1 MSKKSSNINFYKNNR
16 IYLKWW
22 DKLKKIS
29 VSRFKWNNLPD
40 TIDERFLEMG
50 LFNFGFM
57 CFFQDEIIGHLALK
71 CTMEGMLDV
80 YDIPML
86 RRAYSNN
93 GYQRLLNNT
102 NSVIIFNNYLRTTGI
117 EVIEAYAYE
126 LYEINSTQMI
136 NAKAQ
141 KTPILLVGP
150 EGQRI
155 TLKNMYMQFDGNA
168 PVIYGTDALQ
178 INDFKVLKT
187 DAPFIVDKLQYVKSE
202 IWNEALTALGIPN
215 VSTTK
220 QSTILNDQV
229 ERMQGGAFSSRYSDL
244 EMRRQACE
252 QINKMFGLN
261 ISVEFRLDT
270 EVSLYPDKQ
279 TPAKSNEN
287 IIVNDNLEE

>member
-40 TIDERFLEMG
+40 SIDERFLEMG

-136 NAKAQ
+136 NAKSQ

-150 EGQRI
+150 EGQRL

-202 IWNEALTALGIPN
+202 IWNEALTALGVPN
-215 VSTTK
+215 VTTTK

-244 EMRRQACE
+244 EMRRQACRE
-252 QINKMFGLN
+252 INRMFGLD
-261 ISVEFRLDT
+261 ISVEYRLDT
-270 EVSLYPDKQ
+270 DVSLYPDKQ
-279 TPAKSNEN
+279 TPAKAREN
-287 IIVNDNLEE
+287 IVVNDNLDG

>member
-22 DKLKKIS
+22 YKLKKIS

-50 LFNFGFM
+50 LFNLGFM

-86 RRAYSNN
+86 RRAYSHN

-126 LYEINSTQMI
+126 LYEANATQIINM
-136 NAKAQ
+136 KAQ

-150 EGQRI
+150 EGQRL

-252 QINKMFGLN
+252 QINRMFGLN

-287 IIVNDNLEE
+287 IIVNDNL

>member
-1 MSKKSSNINFYKNNR
+1 MSRKSSNINFYKNNR
-16 IYLKWW
+16 LYLKWW

-57 CFFQDEIIGHLALK
+57 CFFQDEIIGHLALN

-80 YDIPML
+80 YDVPTL
-86 RRAYSNN
+86 RRAYGNN
-93 GYQRLLNNT
+93 GYNKLLNSSD
-102 NSVIIFNNYLRTTGI
+102 SVIIFNNYVRTAGI
-117 EVIEAYAYE
+117 EIIEPYAYE
-126 LYEINSTQMI
+126 LYEANATQIINM
-136 NAKAQ
+136 KAQ

-150 EGQRI
+150 EGQRL

-252 QINKMFGLN
+252 QINRMFGLN

>member
-187 DAPFIVDKLQYVKSE
+187 DAPFIVDKMQYVKSE
-202 IWNEALTALGIPN
+202 IWNEALTALGVPN
-215 VSTTK
+215 VTTTK

-244 EMRRQACE
+244 EMRRQACRE
-252 QINKMFGLN
+252 INRMFGLD
-261 ISVEFRLDT
+261 ISVEYRLDT
-270 EVSLYPDKQ
+270 DVNLYPDKQ
-279 TPAKSNEN
+279 TPAKASEN
-287 IIVNDNLEE
+287 IVVNDNLDG

>member
-1 MSKKSSNINFYKNNR
+1 MSRKSSNINFYKNNR
-16 IYLKWW
+16 FYLKWW

-57 CFFQDEIIGHLALK
+57 CFFHDEIIGHLALK

-80 YDIPML
+80 YDVPTL
-86 RRAYSNN
+86 RRAYANN
-93 GYQRLLNNT
+93 GYQRLLNSS
-102 NSVIIFNNYLRTTGI
+102 NSVIIFNNYVRTSGVEII
-117 EVIEAYAYE
+117 EPYAYE
-126 LYEINSTQMI
+126 LYETNATQIVNM
-136 NAKAQ
+136 KAQ

-150 EGQRI
+150 EGQRL

-220 QSTILNDQV
+220 QTTILNDQV

-252 QINKMFGLN
+252 QINRMFGLN

>member
-150 EGQRI
+150 EGQRL

-202 IWNEALTALGIPN
+202 IWNEALTALGVPN
-215 VSTTK
+215 VTTTK

-244 EMRRQACE
+244 EMRRQACRE
-252 QINKMFGLN
+252 INRMFGLD
-261 ISVEFRLDT
+261 ISVEYRLDT
-270 EVSLYPDKQ
+270 DVSLYPDKQ
-279 TPAKSNEN
+279 TPAKAREN
-287 IIVNDNLEE
+287 IVVNDNLDG

>member
-57 CFFQDEIIGHLALK
+57 CFFHDEIIGHLALK

-202 IWNEALTALGIPN
+202 IWNEALTALGVPN
-215 VSTTK
+215 VTTTK

-244 EMRRQACE
+244 EMRRQACRE
-252 QINKMFGLN
+252 INRMFGLD
-261 ISVEFRLDT
+261 ISVEYRLDT
-270 EVSLYPDKQ
+270 DVNLYPDKQ
-279 TPAKSNEN
+279 TPAKASEN
-287 IIVNDNLEE
+287 IVDNDNLDG

>member
-86 RRAYSNN
+86 RRVYSNN

-117 EVIEAYAYE
+117 KVIEAYAYE

-202 IWNEALTALGIPN
+202 IWNEALTALGVPN
-215 VSTTK
+215 VTTTK

-244 EMRRQACE
+244 EMRRQACRE
-252 QINKMFGLN
+252 INRMFGLD
-261 ISVEFRLDT
+261 ISVEYRLDT
-270 EVSLYPDKQ
+270 DVSLYPDKQ
-279 TPAKSNEN
+279 TPAKAREN
-287 IIVNDNLEE
+287 IVVNDNLDG